1 MADHRDKTIL
11 DIATAVNG
19 AEDLDELVR
28 VVMKRV
34 GELMPFDRA
43 SVALKD
49 AASGMLVLHD
59 LTATVSNGDVAED
72 RGKQIPVTQDNVLGW
87 VFLNGEPHLRRS
99 DADVARFQPAQS
111 GREVVSHIVA
121 PLLGRKGTL
130 GLLNIGSFTP
140 QAFGLEDVPL
150 FSSYARLT
158 AIAIE
163 NLRNYQ
169 RARESSIRDGLT
181 GAYNHRHF
189 KHILASEHDRV
200 KRYGEDLSLLLL
212 DIDRF
217 KSFNDRFGHQAG
229 DQILV
234 KTVALIRGQLRPSD
248 MVFRYG
254 GEEFAVLLPSTTG
267 NESVSVATKLLRIL
281 RSSNTYRPD
290 RSTVCNVTA
299 SIGGACAPQDAVTPE
314 ALLACADQAM
324 YRAKACGRD
333 GFIAFSEISTVQQLG
348 EDLEKGRG
356 SVPEALFL
364 ATPEIPEC
372 HNRRLILLADQLAT
386 AMGLPLEQR
395 INARIAAFYHDIGE
409 TGIPRELL
417 DRPGPLDARERTL
430 VRSHPVVGETLLR
443 RILRIGDVLLAVL
456 HHHERFDGSG
466 YPARLHNKEIPLLAR
481 LLAVVEVFDALTSDR
496 PYRAAYS
503 TPKALDTLRDSAGY
517 HLDPEMVERFI
528 QAQGQQ
534 AATMAGGEQ

>member
-1 MADHRDKTIL
+1 MADHRDKALL

-19 AEDLDELVR
+19 AGNLDELIR

-43 SVALKD
+43 SIALKD
-49 AASGMLVLHD
+49 PASEMLVLHD
-59 LTATVSNGDVAED
+59 LTGTVSNGDVAED
-72 RGKQIPVTQDNVLGW
+72 RGKEIPLTRDNVLGW
-87 VFLNGEPHLRRS
+87 VFLNGKPHLRRS
-99 DADVARFQPAQS
+99 DDDVARFQPAQG
-111 GREVVSHIVA
+111 GREVISHIVA
-121 PLLGRKGTL
+121 PLLGREGTL
-130 GLLNIGSFTP
+130 GLLNIGSFTA
-140 QAFGLEDVPL
+140 QAFRREDVPL

-163 NLRNYQ
+163 NLRNYE

-189 KHILASEHDRV
+189 KDVLASEHHRV
-200 KRYGEDLSLLLL
+200 QRYGGHLSLLLL

-234 KTVALIRGQLRPSD
+234 KTVALIQGQLRPSD

-254 GEEFAVLLPSTTG
+254 GEEFAVLLPSTAA
-267 NESVSVATKLLRIL
+267 EDSVAVATKLLRIL
-281 RSSNTYRPD
+281 RSSNTYRHD
-290 RSTVCNVTA
+290 RSTECNVTA
-299 SIGGACAPQDAVTPE
+299 SIGGACAPQDALTPE

-348 EDLEKGRG
+348 EELEKGSG

-364 ATPEIPEC
+364 AAPEIPEC
-372 HNRRLILLADQLAT
+372 HNRRLILLADQLAGVL
-386 AMGLPLEQR
+386 GLPEEQR

-417 DRPGPLDARERTL
+417 ERPGPLDARERTL
-430 VRSHPVVGETLLR
+430 VRSHPVVGESLLR

-456 HHHERFDGSG
+456 HHHERFDGTG
-466 YPARLHNKEIPLLAR
+466 YPARLHGKEIPLLAR
-481 LLAVVEVFDALTSDR
+481 ILAVVEVFDALTSER
-496 PYRAAYS
+496 PYREAYS
-503 TPKALDTLRDSAGY
+503 LPKALDVLRDSAGY

-528 QAQGQQ
+528 RTQGEPS
-534 AATMAGGEQ
+534 AAMEGAG

>member
-1 MADHRDKTIL
+1 MVDHRDKELL

-19 AEDLDELVR
+19 AANLDELVR

-43 SVALKD
+43 SIALKD
-49 AASGMLVLHD
+49 PASEMLVVHD
-59 LTATVSNGDVAED
+59 LTGRVPNGDVDAD
-72 RGKQIPVTQDNVLGW
+72 RGKKIPPTRDNVLGW
-87 VFLNGEPHLRRS
+87 VFLSGRPHLRRA
-99 DADVARFQPAQS
+99 DVDVARFQPAQG
-111 GREVVSHIVA
+111 GREVISHIVA
-121 PLLGRKGTL
+121 PLLGREGTL
-130 GLLNIGSFTP
+130 GLLNIGSFTA
-140 QAFGLEDVPL
+140 QAFRPEDVPL

-163 NLRNYQ
+163 NLRNYE

-189 KHILASEHDRV
+189 KDVLAREHERV
-200 KRYGEDLSLLLL
+200 QRYGGHLSLLLL

-229 DQILV
+229 DQVLV
-234 KTVALIRGQLRPSD
+234 KTVALLQGQLRPSD

-254 GEEFAVLLPSTTG
+254 GEEFAVLLPATAA
-267 NESVSVATKLLRIL
+267 EDSVAVATKLLRIL
-281 RSSNTYRPD
+281 RSSNTYRHD
-290 RSTVCNVTA
+290 RSTECSVTA
-299 SIGGACAPQDAVTPE
+299 SIGGACAPQDAMTPE

-348 EDLEKGRG
+348 EELEKGGR

-364 ATPEIPEC
+364 AASEIPEC
-372 HNRRLILLADQLAT
+372 HNRRLILMTDQLAN
-386 AMGLPLEQR
+386 ALGLPEEQR

-417 DRPGPLDARERTL
+417 ERPGPLDARERSL
-430 VRSHPVVGETLLR
+430 VRSHPVVGESLLR

-456 HHHERFDGSG
+456 HHHERFDGTG
-466 YPARLHNKEIPLLAR
+466 YPARLRGKEIPLLAR
-481 LLAVVEVFDALTSDR
+481 ILAVAEVFDALTSKR
-496 PYRAAYS
+496 SYRDTYS
-503 TPKALDTLRDSAGY
+503 APKALDVLRDSAGY

-528 QAQGQQ
+528 QTQ
-534 AATMAGGEQ
+534 AEPSAAMEGGG